1 VDYGV
6 QRPTKIS
13 IINSLVTNRV
23 KLPPLPDRKNALI
36 GFIMKANK
44 ATYLANDRGFDE
56 WYVKQ
61 YEHWLEQEASVGK

>member
-1 VDYGV
+1 M
-6 QRPTKIS
+6 
-13 IINSLVTNRV
+13 
-23 KLPPLPDRKNALI
+23 KLPPLPDRRNALI
-36 GFIMKANK
+36 GFIMKANN

>member
-1 VDYGV
+1 M
-6 QRPTKIS
+6 
-13 IINSLVTNRV
+13 
-23 KLPPLPDRKNALI
+23 PDRKNALI

-61 YEHWLEQEASVGK
+61 YEHWLEQEASVENSKGCRWPSIKFARKPFCWVKR